1 MKELTQDEK
10 YEDLVSLYMDV
21 FIMSNKIDKD
31 NIDVIHLMQLREMQ
45 IANEIRNKT
54 YTMLNKNLSALIKK
68 I

>member
-10 YEDLVSLYMDV
+10 YEDLVTLFMDV

>member
-45 IANEIRNKT
+45 IANEIRNKA

>member
-10 YEDLVSLYMDV
+10 YEDLVCLFMDV

-45 IANEIRNKT
+45 IANEIRNKA
-54 YTMLNKNLSALIKK
+54 YTMLNKNLSELIKK

>member
-10 YEDLVSLYMDV
+10 YEDLVSLFMDV

>member
-10 YEDLVSLYMDV
+10 YEDLVCLFIDV

>member
-10 YEDLVSLYMDV
+10 YEDLVTLFMDV

-45 IANEIRNKT
+45 IANEIRNKA

>member
-10 YEDLVSLYMDV
+10 YEDLVSLFMDV
-21 FIMSNKIDKD
+21 FIMSNKIDKY

-54 YTMLNKNLSALIKK
+54 YSMLNKNLSALIKK

>member
-10 YEDLVSLYMDV
+10 YEDLVCLFMDV

>member
-10 YEDLVSLYMDV
+10 YEDLVSLFMDV
-21 FIMSNKIDKD
+21 FIMSNKIDKY

>member
-45 IANEIRNKT
+45 IAS
-54 YTMLNKNLSALIKK
+54 LVLIF
-68 I
+68 

>member
-10 YEDLVSLYMDV
+10 YEDLVGLFMDV